1 MPDEM
6 LYYNVDTTVQFKLPE
21 MSSEFNSLAV
31 NDLRKVFVEHVKN
44 VFEKDETLGD
54 PGYVSGPLNFKFSGQ
69 KVKLQYVFKCCDENN
84 EEAESFAAYCVRCVK
99 EELED
104 FGCEVKKIECSAEEA
119 DMSWLDWLEDAVF
132 ESRDPSPVLNRGA
145 NTEMNKKG
153 KAGPER

>member
-1 MPDEM
+1 M
-6 LYYNVDTTVQFKLPE
+6 LDYNVDTTVQFKLPE

-104 FGCEVKKIECSAEEA
+104 FGYEVKKIECSAEEA

>member
-6 LYYNVDTTVQFKLPE
+6 LDYNVDTTVQFKLPE

-69 KVKLQYVFKCCDENN
+69 KVKLQYVFNAVMRTTRRRRALRPTVSVASKKNWRTSGTRSKKSN
-84 EEAESFAAYCVRCVK
+84 VRRRKRICPG
-99 EELED
+99 LI
-104 FGCEVKKIECSAEEA
+104 G
-119 DMSWLDWLEDAVF
+119 
-132 ESRDPSPVLNRGA
+132 
-145 NTEMNKKG
+145 
-153 KAGPER
+153 

>member
-1 MPDEM
+1 MPDER
-6 LYYNVDTTVQFKLPE
+6 LDYNVDITVQFKLPE